1 MGAADPASGLQ
12 LVNEV
17 EELILGVGEDAHDA
31 AIETAYLEGIK
42 RSPPER
48 DAQRFEA
55 LRKAYETLRTQR
67 DRLAY
72 ELFDSS
78 LPDAADLLERA
89 APPKEPSRP
98 DPTLFAALLRGDA

>member
-1 MGAADPASGLQ
+1 MSDPY
-12 LVNEV
+12 
-17 EELILGVGEDAHDA
+17 LILGVGEDAHDA

-55 LRKAYETLRTQR
+55 LRKAYETLRTHR

-72 ELFDSS
+72 ELFDTSS
-78 LPDAADLLERA
+78 PEPADLLDRA
-89 APPKEPSRP
+89 APVKAPSRP
-98 DPTLFAALLRGDA
+98 APALFAAVLRGDA